1 MFITPHS
8 SLNIVLK
15 GDACRFPQIYCTPRV
30 QFVLSLSLFLFFFH
44 FVINKTLML
53 LIFHIEGI
61 IMQQMLCAQV
71 VAVQLTLGNQVH
83 LEPVAVSFV
92 IGCVSFPQSCTL
104 KEAFPNGC
112 NSAGFPSETPPTRS
126 STITNTKVIRA
137 SDEEMTMGCFFFLHF
152 VQVSSSVFIFMSFQF
167 CPLLCSEA
175 HTL

>member
-1 MFITPHS
+1 M
-8 SLNIVLK
+8 
-15 GDACRFPQIYCTPRV
+15 
-30 QFVLSLSLFLFFFH
+30 
-44 FVINKTLML
+44 
-53 LIFHIEGI
+53 
-61 IMQQMLCAQV
+61 
-71 VAVQLTLGNQVH
+71 H
-83 LEPVAVSFV
+83 LEPVAVLFV

-152 VQVSSSVFIFMSFQF
+152 VKVSSSVFIFMSFQF

-175 HTL
+175 HTLWLYCTLRDYIFNTKDTILKCVRYLWYTTTFFLFDGFFFLIQGQLALWLLNCNQLLICCWELHVWTFSSA